1 MGVAMLRVGSPWSN
15 RHQARIHQ
23 LQVLKGKLIHLN
35 IHAKP
40 GHQMLF
46 MKR

>member
-1 MGVAMLRVGSPWSN
+1 MGLAMLCVGSPWRN

-23 LQVLKGKLIHLN
+23 LQGLKGKLIHLN